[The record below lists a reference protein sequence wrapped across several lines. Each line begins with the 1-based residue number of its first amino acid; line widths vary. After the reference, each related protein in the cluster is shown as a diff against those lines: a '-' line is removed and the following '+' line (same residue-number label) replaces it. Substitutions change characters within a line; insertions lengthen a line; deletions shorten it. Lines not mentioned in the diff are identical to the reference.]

1 MKKDISADI
10 KLIAES
16 VELMLKSLKE
26 QLKKLER
33 ARNEPY
39 YLPEDKIA
47 RLRVSYEDWTACLDD
62 YRNSLNCADSVTM
75 QSGRIKNLLRKI
87 RQLGSLIRKTGDLIT
102 IIEKKSSK
110 RKEVDHSQFIKPE
123 RRKELEKG
131 ISDNPFQLPPGVTMK
146 KEIMT
151 DGNQAWEFRHR
162 DMGRLGRISLKAM
175 GGQTLIIHE
184 VAGDQD
190 DPLTAKRK
198 EIFEPIA
205 RKLSA
210 RMEKILGK
218 GKGTPPKH
226 IETAN
231 EPPMPVATRIVQC
244 ETCGEP
250 AALMV
255 FADHAKTPDEMED
268 YARMVYRYVA
278 DRNLPAWILGCALTD
293 PNEDPDAP
301 SYAMKVWPE
310 KERIQLVTPDQIL
323 PDIDEAAE
331 NHCKKDRLKKD
342 PNKERLNLVKKI
354 DIFVRNIEAT
364 GGGEEKLLENLYHH
378 MYDFHKL
385 MKLCSE
391 NELNFFTK
399 THPGF
404 GRYAHMMNNVAGAL
418 RSGFIK
424 ENADGS
430 FS

>member
-1 MKKDISADI
+1 LKKDISADI

-16 VELMLKSLKE
+16 VNLMLKSSKE

-33 ARNEPY
+33 ARNGPY

-47 RLRVSYEDWTACLDD
+47 RLRVSCENWAACLNN
-62 YRNSLNCADSVTM
+62 YRNSLNEADTITM
-75 QSGRIKNLLRKI
+75 QSGRIKNIRRKM
-87 RQLGSLIRKTGDLIT
+87 RQMGSLIRKTSDLIT
-102 IIEKKSSK
+102 IIERKSSK

-131 ISDNPFQLPPGVTMK
+131 IRDNPFQLPPGVTMK

-175 GGQTLIIHE
+175 GGQTLIINE
-184 VAGDQD
+184 AAGDRD

-205 RKLSA
+205 RELST

-226 IETAN
+226 IEAAD
-231 EPPMPVATRIVQC
+231 EPSMSVAIKIIQC

-250 AALMV
+250 AALIV
-255 FADHAKTPDEMED
+255 FADLAKTPDEMED
-268 YARMVYRYVA
+268 YARMMYRQIA

-293 PNEDPDAP
+293 PDEDPDAP

-331 NHCKKDRLKKD
+331 NHCKKDRPKKD
-342 PNKERLNLVKKI
+342 TNREQLNLVKKI
-354 DIFVRNIEAT
+354 DDFVRNIEAA

-378 MYDFHKL
+378 MYNFRKL

-391 NELNFFTK
+391 DELNFFTK

-404 GRYAHMMNNVAGAL
+404 GRYAHMINNIAGTL
-418 RSGFIK
+418 KSGFIK

>member
-16 VELMLKSLKE
+16 VDLMLKSSKE

-33 ARNEPY
+33 ARNKPY
-39 YLPEDKIA
+39 YLPEDKIL
-47 RLRVSYEDWTACLDD
+47 RLRVSCEDWTACLDN
-62 YRNSLNCADSVTM
+62 YRNSLNGVDTVIM
-75 QSGRIKNLLRKI
+75 QSGRIKNLRRKI
-87 RQLGSLIRKTGDLIT
+87 RQLGSLIKKTGNRIT

-110 RKEVDHSQFIKPE
+110 RKEIDHSQFIKPE

-131 ISDNPFQLPPGVTMK
+131 IRDNPFQLPPGVTMK

-162 DMGRLGRISLKAM
+162 DLGRLGRISLKAM
-175 GGQTLIIHE
+175 GGQTLIINE
-184 VAGDQD
+184 AAGDQD

-205 RKLSA
+205 RELSA

-218 GKGTPPKH
+218 GKGAPPKH
-226 IETAN
+226 IEIAD
-231 EPPMPVATRIVQC
+231 EPPMPVAINIIQC

-255 FADHAKTPDEMED
+255 FADQAKTPDEMED
-268 YARMVYRYVA
+268 YARMMYRQLA

-293 PNEDPDAP
+293 PDEDPDAP

-323 PDIDEAAE
+323 PEIDEAVE
-331 NHCKKDRLKKD
+331 NHCKKDSLKKD
-342 PNKERLNLVKKI
+342 PKREQLNLVKKI
-354 DIFVRNIEAT
+354 DDFVRNIEAA

-378 MYDFHKL
+378 MYNFYKL

-391 NELNFFTK
+391 DELNFFTK

-404 GRYAHMMNNVAGAL
+404 GRYAHMINNTAGAL